1 MPDTATPPPAR
12 ISRDLICLFAA
23 RALRSLAQGYL
34 VIIVPIYLA
43 GMGVSA
49 SRMGVLFGVC
59 ALVNALLAASVGVL
73 SDRFGRKPF
82 LVGIALMMAAGSFVF
97 AISRSFP
104 VMVAAA
110 AFGTIGYGGGVGVG
124 GGWGP
129 YYPAAQS
136 LVAEQIADHGRTH
149 AFGLLS
155 FFGVI
160 ASVAGS
166 LLAALPALLARHA
179 GTPPIT
185 SYRGLFML
193 AALAGL
199 GMAVVV
205 LPVRERRH
213 PAVARRHL
221 AAERRHR
228 ADADPSAAAARRF
241 LGLSQPSWRLVSR
254 FMITNGVNGLA
265 IGMLGPFVV
274 YWFYR
279 RFGVGAASLAHLFFF
294 INLAAALPYLMAG
307 RMTRWFGLVSAVTVT
322 RALSCVLLIGMVL
335 MPSYALAAWLYALR
349 VIVNVLSIPMR
360 QSYLMGVIE
369 PAERA
374 SAAGFAN
381 LPSQGTQ
388 ALSASLA
395 GVLMDHV
402 ALALPL
408 IVASALQAIH
418 AVLFWTFF
426 RSIRPPEEQ
435 FRSFPD
441 AKSDADAASTSVA
454 GPT

>member
-1 MPDTATPPPAR
+1 MPEATPSLSPESSAFP
-12 ISRDLICLFAA
+12 RDLICLFGA

-43 GMGVSA
+43 ELGVSA

-59 ALVNALLAASVGVL
+59 ALVNAMLAAGVGVMA
-73 SDRFGRKPF
+73 DRFGRKPF
-82 LVGIALMMAAGSFVF
+82 LVGISLMMAIGSFVF
-97 AISRSFP
+97 ALSRSFP
-104 VMVAAA
+104 MMVAAA

-136 LVAEQIADHGRTH
+136 LVAEQIADHRRTH

-160 ASVAGS
+160 ASAAGS
-166 LLAALPALLARHA
+166 LLAAMPGLLLRHA
-179 GTPPIT
+179 GVPLLE

-193 AALAGL
+193 AALVGL

-205 LPVRERRH
+205 LPVHERRH
-213 PAVARRHL
+213 PPAAPRQAAKDDRTVAHDRRV
-221 AAERRHR
+221 
-228 ADADPSAAAARRF
+228 
-241 LGLSQPSWRLVSR
+241 LGLSPSSWRLVSR

-294 INLAAALPYLMAG
+294 INLAAVLPYLMAG
-307 RMTRWFGLVSAVTVT
+307 RMTRWFGLVSAVTIT
-322 RALSCVLLIGMVL
+322 RALSCALLIGMVL
-335 MPSYALAAWLYALR
+335 MPSFALAATLYAMR
-349 VIVNVLSIPMR
+349 VIINVLSIPMR
-360 QSYLMGVIE
+360 QSYLMGVID

-388 ALSASLA
+388 AFSASLA
-395 GVLMDHV
+395 GVMMDHF

-408 IVASALQAIH
+408 VAASGLQALH
-418 AVLFWTFF
+418 ALLFWALF
-426 RSIRPPEEQ
+426 RSIRPPEEE
-435 FRSFPD
+435 FKSFARSNRPEQPT
-441 AKSDADAASTSVA
+441 ASGPSSD
-454 GPT
+454 